1 MLPLMARVLSAGVLV
16 LTLSAAHATDA
27 VVYVRSGGNDQ
38 ASGSSESEAV
48 GTLQAAVRKVLAQKP
63 AGLTARRVVVLP
75 GTYLEQVTIVRD
87 LPDEVPLVITAAAG
101 TRPVFDGNGKGRSW
115 LVLQSATGKPSRLTV
130 QGLEISNYVTAVSLN
145 GERTSINASNGQ
157 NVLRD
162 NVFRNIGQVA
172 FPSGKPATA
181 AVRLVNSRNNQ
192 IVQNHFINIRNI
204 TGCTALHSIYMAHYS
219 SGNLIQGNVFDGGCG
234 ATIKTRDASNENLIR
249 DNRFIDQAE
258 AVFLDSFC
266 DQDSRDDC
274 TKAEN
279 ECPSWDNR
287 FENNSMSRLAAKV
300 RKMPVR
306 AAGSDAPSGCVPPP
320 TRRGR
325 LTQAN
330 NRLDR

>member
-1 MLPLMARVLSAGVLV
+1 MTTFARVLSIGALF
-16 LTLSAAHATDA
+16 LATAAAHAADV
-27 VVYVRSGGNDQ
+27 VVYVKPGGSDQ
-38 ASGSSESEAV
+38 ASGASEADAV
-48 GTLQAAVRKVLAQKP
+48 GSLQAAVKKVLAQKP
-63 AGLTARRVVVLP
+63 AGLTGRRIVVLP
-75 GTYLEQVTIVRD
+75 GSYLEQVTVVRD
-87 LPDEVPLVITAAAG
+87 LPDEMPLVITAAPGA
-101 TRPVFDGNGKGRSW
+101 RPVFDGNGKGRSW
-115 LVLQSATGKPSRLTV
+115 LVLDSATGKSSRLTV
-130 QGLEISNYVTAVSLN
+130 QGMEVANYVTAISLN
-145 GERTSINASNGQ
+145 GERTSTNASNGQ

-192 IVQNHFINIRNI
+192 IVQNQFINIRNI

-234 ATIKTRDASNENLIR
+234 ATIKTRDASNENTIR
-249 DNRFIDQAE
+249 DNKFIDQAE

-266 DQDSRDDC
+266 DKDAREDC

-287 FENNSMSRLAAKV
+287 FENNSMARLAPKVHKAPAQAK
-300 RKMPVR
+300 
-306 AAGSDAPSGCVPPP
+306 GSDAPSGCQLPA

-325 LTQAN
+325 LSQAN
-330 NRLDR
+330 NRLER